1 MRGILPCAVFAVIL
15 AAAPCP
21 GSAAPPAAAVPDPL
35 HAPPGAPPVAVRAGF
50 YLLNLAS
57 VSERTESF
65 EADAYLQLA
74 WDDPRLAFTPK
85 AGGDARRVFV
95 GRDAEEVLKG
105 IWWPEAEFVNA
116 VNPQVKNR
124 SLAIAPDGSVTCRI
138 NLTSQFRSRFDFR
151 RFPFDRQVLE
161 VRLQSFLFDHGAVR
175 FVPDPSMHGF
185 AGGDTCDDLRVTGV
199 QTVCRAVSPPGLG
212 STYSE
217 FVVLVCVS
225 RNSAFYVWR
234 IFFPTVLVMAMSF
247 AVYFVQIPE
256 LYHRVALCLS
266 CLLACI
272 ATQFAISFNIPK
284 ISYLT
289 VVDRVYLLTY
299 ASLALGAAV
308 SVLEHALHGRR
319 HPGLNRLN
327 RMARW
332 AVPLLYAAI
341 LLRIL
346 LPHAW

>member
-1 MRGILPCAVFAVIL
+1 MRGILTWAVCAAIL
-15 AAAPCP
+15 AAACCP
-21 GSAAPPAAAVPDPL
+21 GSAAPAAAAPDPL
-35 HAPPGAPPVAVRAGF
+35 QAPPGIRPVAVKTGF

-65 EADAYLQLA
+65 EADLYLQVA
-74 WDDPRLAFTPK
+74 WNDPRLAFVSK
-85 AGGDARRVFV
+85 ADGDARRIFV
-95 GRDAEEVLKG
+95 GRDAEEALKG
-105 IWWPEAEFVNA
+105 IWWPEVELVNA

-124 SLAIAPDGSVTCRI
+124 SLAIASDGGVTFQI

-175 FVPDPSMHGF
+175 FVTDPSMNGF

-199 QTVCRAVSPPGLG
+199 ETVCRAVSPPGLG

-217 FVVLVCVS
+217 FVALVSVS

-234 IFFPTVLVMAMSF
+234 IFFPTVLVMAMAF

-289 VVDRVYLLTY
+289 IVDRVYLLTY

-319 HPGLNRLN
+319 HSRLNLVN

-332 AVPLLYAAI
+332 AMPLLYTAI